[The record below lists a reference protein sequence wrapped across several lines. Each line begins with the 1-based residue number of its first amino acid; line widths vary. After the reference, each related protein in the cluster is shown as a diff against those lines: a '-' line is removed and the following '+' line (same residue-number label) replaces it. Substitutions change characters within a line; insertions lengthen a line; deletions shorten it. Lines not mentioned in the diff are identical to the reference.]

1 MTHILLAALGG
12 AFGSALR
19 YLVGNWTF
27 RLFGPGYP
35 WGTMTVNVI
44 GSFVIGLFAE
54 LVARKLNSS
63 PELRVLL
70 ITGFLGGFT
79 TFSAFSL
86 DAFTLYERGELTL
99 AGVYVIGSVLISL
112 CAVFAGLMLGR
123 AVF

>member
-12 AFGSALR
+12 AFGSVLR

-27 RLFGPGYP
+27 RLFGPSYP
-35 WGTMTVNVI
+35 WGTMTVNVV

-86 DAFTLYERGELTL
+86 DAFTLYERGELAL
-99 AGVYVIGSVLISL
+99 AGVYVIGSVVISL
-112 CAVFAGLMLGR
+112 CAVSGGLMLGR